1 MSISE
6 KIRLLLR
13 RRKMTITELAARLH
27 LSRQSVTKK
36 LKDNHFTVA
45 ELQNIAAVLG
55 CEIEILFVDRGERL

>member
-45 ELQNIAAVLG
+45 ELQNIAAILG

>member
-13 RRKMTITELAARLH
+13 RHKMTITELAGRLH

-36 LKDNHFTVA
+36 LKDNHFTVS
-45 ELQNIAAVLG
+45 ELQRIAEVLG
-55 CEIEILFVDRGERL
+55 CEIDIAFIDNGERL